1 VRALY
6 IQCIREPVQN
16 RSEDGCD
23 MRKFRSLNDSIGGP
37 TWTTCKTALNV
48 LETIYL
54 RLKRMKYRE
63 LQ

>member
-1 VRALY
+1 
-6 IQCIREPVQN
+6 VQN
-16 RSEDGCD
+16 RSEDECD